1 MKRVLFNLLV
11 AVALLASSNATANT
25 TRAAANEVTLTLAG
39 FAVPREA
46 YREIIKLFQD
56 KWLKE
61 KGQTVNFKESYQGS
75 GAQSRAVVGG
85 FEADVVVLS
94 IERDIQ
100 RIADAKLITYDWK
113 NNPYKG
119 FVANSVAV
127 IAVRKGNPTGIKG
140 WADLGKPGVEV
151 ITPDPTTSG
160 GAQWNLLAAYG
171 AALRGKVDGVAKDD
185 DKAALDALGR
195 IIKNVVVYDKDG
207 RESFLTFEKGVGTA
221 AITYESEI
229 YVGQDSGGDAEA
241 VYPESTIAIQIPTAV
256 VDVYATKHGTLE
268 LAQAFVE
275 FTYSPEAQLAFA
287 KAGFRP
293 VADGVL
299 TELKK
304 DPKYADRFPAITDLF
319 TIEQFGGWKKV
330 GTDLFGDKGKIN
342 AIIAAAKGN

>member
-1 MKRVLFNLLV
+1 
-11 AVALLASSNATANT
+11 
-25 TRAAANEVTLTLAG
+25 
-39 FAVPREA
+39 
-46 YREIIKLFQD
+46 
-56 KWLKE
+56 
-61 KGQTVNFKESYQGS
+61 
-75 GAQSRAVVGG
+75 
-85 FEADVVVLS
+85 VVLS